1 MSTVVH
7 PLVSNGTGLQLSA
20 NITQQNTN
28 QQEINQME
36 TYNQAIKSISPTQ
49 IGKRENTNRAEAGRG
64 KENRKMLVKVTLCD
78 LLFL

>member
-1 MSTVVH
+1 
-7 PLVSNGTGLQLSA
+7 
-20 NITQQNTN
+20 
-28 QQEINQME
+28 ME